1 MRATR
6 PTPYSE
12 GLAARGTIRSA
23 EGFVTTTTQ
32 EDDMQT
38 TEIPA
43 RTVAAFG
50 PFVPS
55 YVAPATVSAA

>member
-1 MRATR
+1 MGNHPHGR
-6 PTPYSE
+6 
-12 GLAARGTIRSA
+12 
-23 EGFVTTTTQ
+23 GFVTTTQ

-50 PFVPS
+50 PSVPS

>member
-1 MRATR
+1 M
-6 PTPYSE
+6 
-12 GLAARGTIRSA
+12 L
-23 EGFVTTTTQ
+23 
-32 EDDMQT
+32 T

-50 PFVPS
+50 PSVPSS

>member
-1 MRATR
+1 M
-6 PTPYSE
+6 
-12 GLAARGTIRSA
+12 L
-23 EGFVTTTTQ
+23 
-32 EDDMQT
+32 T